1 MFFALCKH
9 QRKTFVEINFTFVG
23 DKTGSR
29 ASSRQKKEREKEKEP
44 TASRASSVAE
54 QLLGDPERDPQKSW
68 TLDHVA
74 EVVYLATQ
82 VQMTE
87 QITESLAAL
96 DSGNRDSLKVGNL

>member
-1 MFFALCKH
+1 MKH
-9 QRKTFVEINFTFVG
+9 FHKNKFWFTFVG

-29 ASSRQKKEREKEKEP
+29 ASSRQKKEREKDKEP

-96 DSGNRDSLKVGNL
+96 DSGNRDSLKVGNF